1 MALLV
6 VGVGIAT
13 ALLLP
18 SDEDLRRRL
27 VAELNDRYPVTVTIN
42 RAHWQLLPRP
52 LLSVQGVVTQHAVPV
67 RIDSLTLHPQLD
79 WDLLRGRPRLARV
92 VLDDAQLP
100 TQSLRAFRSPRQNG
114 CPSTEQRKQAARL
127 PLKRFELRNVVWIS
141 QTGVSLP
148 LEGEIEFQPD
158 WRPGFVEVRRSAYTP
173 VTDLRLDRDG
183 SADRWAARFRL
194 GGGVAKGALDLRTA
208 ADCLLM
214 VTGTLRL
221 REVDVELAAAGLNR
235 RTAVGGQGDGTTKL
249 GARGYTAGQLGSSL
263 RLRTAFAI
271 SPAKILRFD
280 FDKAVRTLGR
290 DFAGTTTMDSLA
302 GVMDL
307 QNTPDGTVI
316 EYSGVSARAE
326 RFLGTG
332 QATVFNRRVEGD
344 GKVAVLKDLVNVPF
358 HVSGP
363 TWDIEVS
370 LRMGTKPG
378 AVLSRPVGTP
388 KFQFTPLE

>member
-1 MALLV
+1 
-6 VGVGIAT
+6 
-13 ALLLP
+13 
-18 SDEDLRRRL
+18 
-27 VAELNDRYPVTVTIN
+27 
-42 RAHWQLLPRP
+42 
-52 LLSVQGVVTQHAVPV
+52 
-67 RIDSLTLHPQLD
+67 
-79 WDLLRGRPRLARV
+79 
-92 VLDDAQLP
+92 
-100 TQSLRAFRSPRQNG
+100 
-114 CPSTEQRKQAARL
+114 
-127 PLKRFELRNVVWIS
+127 
-141 QTGVSLP
+141 
-148 LEGEIEFQPD
+148 
-158 WRPGFVEVRRSAYTP
+158 
-173 VTDLRLDRDG
+173 
-183 SADRWAARFRL
+183 
-194 GGGVAKGALDLRTA
+194 VAKGALDLRTA